1 MANQNEKTK
10 PASKPVKAEPGLT
23 KKQIDAI
30 AEQTGADLKAEPTVN
45 LIIPKLEGESDTVEC
60 CINGYNY
67 VIKKG
72 EMVKVPRS
80 VADVLRHAGVL

>member
-1 MANQNEKTK
+1 MAIKSAKTK
-10 PASKPVKAEPGLT
+10 KAVKAVKPESELT
-23 KKQIDAI
+23 QKEIDAI
-30 AEQTGADLKAEPTVN
+30 ADQTGEELKTEPCVN

-80 VADVLRHAGVL
+80 VADVLRHAGAF